1 MEVALKREDFR
12 NPGSEEIRRRNRAA
26 ELQSSSSPWK
36 AGGVEDRVNGHSLR
50 DDKCHRRSFRDSYVH
65 TAARSLAPVYERRC
79 LSPVHAPS
87 VHSKR
92 VRTHYTV
99 SSVGR
104 KKDSSH
110 FTTAKVIRAFRKV
123 SRAKVT
129 RLLAPR
135 PVLQVRLTAERTSTS
150 EAPSVWA
157 ARTPP
162 SRSHI
167 PFLKPETSRSKA
179 QTTQCRGTSRTL
191 HFFARCP
198 M

>member
-1 MEVALKREDFR
+1 MDTACVTTNATVARFATATYT
-12 NPGSEEIRRRNRAA
+12 PRRGRWPLYMR
-26 ELQSSSSPWK
+26 
-36 AGGVEDRVNGHSLR
+36 GGVSLPSTLQASIR
-50 DDKCHRRSFRDSYVH
+50 KESAHI
-65 TAARSLAPVYERRC
+65 ARS
-79 LSPVHAPS
+79 
-87 VHSKR
+87 
-92 VRTHYTV
+92 V

-104 KKDSSH
+104 NKDCSH